1 MWFSPQLV
9 WEIKGA
15 DLTVSSVHHA
25 AIGLIHPSRGIS
37 IRFPRF
43 IRSVLDR
50 IPEEC
55 STSADIVDMF
65 HSQTRKMDVSGKE
78 WVQNVVSCMNV
89 ILPAYNFWEASI
101 SFSPYYL
108 SMVVLLDFELLPIG
122 LWILSHHTKSLFGT
136 EFRKSFFYKII
147 LVVHFIGFITILH
160 FSTTY
165 SKKIIFHQKQK
176 YAGRAVKFVWR
187 RFSEII
193 FL

>member
-1 MWFSPQLV
+1 MKEFFSGDKILSKKPPYYRTAEVPDMWFSPQLV

-15 DLTVSSVHHA
+15 DLTVSPVHHA

-78 WVQNVVSCMNV
+78 
-89 ILPAYNFWEASI
+89 
-101 SFSPYYL
+101 
-108 SMVVLLDFELLPIG
+108 
-122 LWILSHHTKSLFGT
+122 
-136 EFRKSFFYKII
+136 
-147 LVVHFIGFITILH
+147 
-160 FSTTY
+160 
-165 SKKIIFHQKQK
+165 
-176 YAGRAVKFVWR
+176 
-187 RFSEII
+187 
-193 FL
+193 